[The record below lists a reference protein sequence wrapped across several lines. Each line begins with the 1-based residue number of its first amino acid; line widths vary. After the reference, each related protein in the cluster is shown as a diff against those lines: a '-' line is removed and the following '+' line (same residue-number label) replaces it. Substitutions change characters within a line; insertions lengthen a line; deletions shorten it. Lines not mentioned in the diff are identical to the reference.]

1 MICSRKPSRHKPS
14 KKPPNL
20 REQTV
25 ARGASLGKSP
35 EALLSKGRL
44 AATTSR
50 QKRPSPSRDACSHLP
65 AKEEN
70 REDRRSGPPRPR
82 QILDRHLSPSPL
94 SLLLVPRLR
103 HLGGYQPPKQTSP
116 HCRAGQIA
124 EAIWKGLRPSH
135 RRGFRLAIYSWPAP
149 TLANFNHLADRRG
162 RADKART
169 TAPGTGSLSPASR
182 ELPSLVANINSQ
194 FTSVGD
200 VIRRFA

>member
-94 SLLLVPRLR
+94 SLLLVPRRGTLAVTSRRSKRAPTAVQDKLQKQSGRAFALR
-103 HLGGYQPPKQTSP
+103 
-116 HCRAGQIA
+116 IA
-124 EAIWKGLRPSH
+124 EAFASLST
-135 RRGFRLAIYSWPAP
+135 RGPLPLSRISITWLTAAAVLTKHGPQ
-149 TLANFNHLADRRG
+149 HQ
-162 RADKART
+162 
-169 TAPGTGSLSPASR
+169 APGAYPRPR
-182 ELPSLVANINSQ
+182 ESFPL
-194 FTSVGD
+194 
-200 VIRRFA
+200 